1 MDPADAYGLSR
12 EAPPAGWIAAAE
24 GTPGLEEGSLSPEGP
39 AAAVRPPRRC
49 TAPVGGAP
57 RSAPNRRWKA
67 STVPTQSTCEL
78 PRSVCG
84 FVAGH

>member
-57 RSAPNRRWKA
+57 RSAPNRLFNLEVGVSATR
-67 STVPTQSTCEL
+67 QS
-78 PRSVCG
+78 
-84 FVAGH
+84 AG